1 MMVGYSTDHNGNCC
15 QMWDPVTGGVHD
27 TRDVTWMHRMF
38 FERQVSHGIV
48 IPPMII
54 QGIDETP
61 IRSGE
66 GIDEDTE
73 DGINVETVIE
83 DDDEKDAESE
93 LPMEGDANVMGNPT
107 AQIEG
112 VNQTRSGRTI
122 KPPERLIQ
130 EIGAFAAQGATAA
143 ANYEI
148 ALTAA
153 EIQYYDT
160 MKGLTLLLLARWYA
174 ELIDVKGAFL
184 HGEFDEGE
192 ILYMEIPQGFK
203 QYYPAEF
210 IWLLLRTIYGLK
222 QAAVAFWKQ
231 LILAFAS
238 MNYRRSKA
246 DPCLYFDW
254 TRDGLIVWIYW
265 VDDCLVAGKKKG
277 VIVLQRAK

>member
-1 MMVGYSTDHNGNCC
+1 MVGYSTNHDSDCY
-15 QMWDPVTGGVHD
+15 QMWDPVTGGVHN

-61 IRSGE
+61 TRSGE
-66 GIDEDTE
+66 GINDNAVDEETE

-83 DDDEKDAESE
+83 DDDETDAESE

-107 AQIEG
+107 SPIEG

-130 EIGAFAAQGATAA
+130 EIGAFTAQGATAA

-153 EIQYYDT
+153 EIQYYNT
-160 MKGLTLLLLARWYA
+160 MKGL
-174 ELIDVKGAFL
+174 G
-184 HGEFDEGE
+184 
-192 ILYMEIPQGFK
+192 
-203 QYYPAEF
+203 
-210 IWLLLRTIYGLK
+210 
-222 QAAVAFWKQ
+222 
-231 LILAFAS
+231 
-238 MNYRRSKA
+238 
-246 DPCLYFDW
+246 
-254 TRDGLIVWIYW
+254 
-265 VDDCLVAGKKKG
+265 
-277 VIVLQRAK
+277 